1 MIQRFPRY
9 PPIMRFPRF
18 GKLTKTEKMRQKLA
32 KGETVRGYGD
42 KPLTKKQWI
51 VIREIS
57 RGEPVSAAC
66 NKAETKTETFYRW
79 LQLSPRFARALAT
92 KVNKAAEHLQ
102 QAIARHLVRAIR
114 VIDETLDSP
123 DAGLAYTAGRDVLR
137 GVGAWKT
144 NVSTRTEVAGTIKLE
159 SKVEP
164 QGLNDQ
170 MMMMLVQGLVR
181 AAQGKPAVVEIPTKD
196 VKVLSSGNPEE
207 EEGKDTQTPGGS
219 E

>member
-9 PPIMRFPRF
+9 PRFPREA

-32 KGETVRGYGD
+32 RGETVRGYEED
-42 KPLTKKQWI
+42 KPLTKKQWT

-66 NKAETKTETFYRW
+66 RKAEAKTETFYRW
-79 LQLSPRFARALAT
+79 LQLSPRFARALGT
-92 KVNKAAEHLQ
+92 KVNKAAAHLQ

-123 DAGLAYTAGRDVLR
+123 DAGLAYTASKDVMR
-137 GVGAWKT
+137 GAGVWKT
-144 NVSTRTEVAGTIKLE
+144 NVSTRTEVGGTIKLE
-159 SKVEP
+159 SAKVEP
-164 QGLNDQ
+164 KGLDAET
-170 MMMMLVQGLVR
+170 MMLLVQGLVR
-181 AAQGKPAVVEIPTKD
+181 AAQGKPAVVEIPAKD
-196 VKVLSSGNPEE
+196 VKVLTSGNPEE
-207 EEGKDTQTPGGS
+207 EKSQDRQTPSGS